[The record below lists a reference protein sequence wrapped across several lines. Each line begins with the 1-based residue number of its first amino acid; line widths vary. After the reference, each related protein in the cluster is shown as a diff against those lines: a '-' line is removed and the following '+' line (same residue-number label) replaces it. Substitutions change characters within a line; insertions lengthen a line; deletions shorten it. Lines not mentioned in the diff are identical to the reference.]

1 MNEKDFVLGVLGQTL
16 NMAPDQ
22 LAGLIYTTPEG
33 ADSEK
38 LADNAQEQVL
48 TLYKTHLDGI
58 KANGQTHAQQQYS
71 RGVKEGAQTLEKLLK
86 TTFQLQTPAFGEDLV
101 KELQATVSKTKTG
114 TDDDVKKHPLF
125 LSLEQRVQAEV
136 EQARAEAAAQIEQE
150 RLSFKREFAKT
161 RALTT
166 AKTTAKSLGLV
177 IPGEETQQD
186 ALLSVVLGNSLS
198 QYQFEEQ
205 QDGGFLVLDSEGKRV
220 ENEMQHPVAFADLVK
235 KVATQYFPVQA
246 QGQKGSAG
254 NNSSQPG
261 AAGGWKFK
269 DTQDF
274 ESQWMAETDTAKR
287 NEMTTAFS
295 NQFRPA
301 TE

>member
-16 NMAPDQ
+16 NMAPEQ
-22 LAGLIYTTPEG
+22 LAGLLYTKPEG
-33 ADSEK
+33 AESEV

-58 KANGQTHAQQQYS
+58 KANGQTIAQQQYS
-71 RGVKEGAQTLEKLLK
+71 RGVKEGAQSIEKLLK

-101 KELQATVSKTKTG
+101 KELQATVTKAKAG
-114 TDDDVKKHPLF
+114 NDEEVKKHPLY
-125 LSLEQRVQAEV
+125 LTLEQRVQAEV
-136 EQARAEAAAQIEQE
+136 EQVRADASAQIEQE
-150 RLSFKREFAKT
+150 RSAFKRDLAKT

-166 AKTTAKSLGLV
+166 AKATAKSLGLV

-186 ALLSVVLGNSLS
+186 ALLSMVLGNSLS

-220 ENEMQHPVAFADLVK
+220 ENEMQHPVAFNDLVK
-235 KVATQYFPVQA
+235 QEATRYFPVQA

-269 DTQDF
+269 DIADF
-274 ESQWMAETDTAKR
+274 ESKWMNEPDPAKKT
-287 NEMTTAFS
+287 EMTAAFEQ
-295 NQFRPA
+295 QFRPA
-301 TE
+301 TG